1 MPRSQLGSVQD
12 HLDRARGRG
21 HSTDSNSTR
30 PKKFHRHT
38 WLTSAQVDEEGGTG
52 GGNRSKEATRKINTW
67 HGPDAYAFG
76 VPVGFLQSP
85 IQIERST
92 FHSHSIDAH
101 SCGVLCDV
109 STGSCGK
116 F

>member
-1 MPRSQLGSVQD
+1 MSPQCIREWKESLQD
-12 HLDRARGRG
+12 EAEADAARTPDRARGRG
-21 HSTDSNSTR
+21 HSTDSSSR

-76 VPVGFLQSP
+76 VPVGFLQS
-85 IQIERST
+85 T
-92 FHSHSIDAH
+92 
-101 SCGVLCDV
+101 V
-109 STGSCGK
+109 SD
-116 F
+116 